1 MRVLLLPLGDGTW
14 CLPLDTVREVLVPP
28 RTTPL
33 PTGPPGVV
41 GLFNLRGSVLPLF
54 DTAGLLS
61 LPPVPSAHVVVVE
74 VPAGLA
80 GLATSGTPRAARLG
94 RLVGAP
100 EHEAALGTYAVE
112 AATGDGAD
120 GPAADVAV
128 LLDVERLLG

>member
-14 CLPLDTVREVLVPP
+14 CLPLEAVREVLVVPP
-28 RTTPL
+28 TTPL
-33 PTGPPGVV
+33 PTGPPALV

-61 LPPVPSAHVVVVE
+61 LPGVPPAHVAVVE

-80 GLATSGTPRAARLG
+80 GLASSGTPRAARLG

-100 EHEAALGTYAVE
+100 EHPAALGTYTVE
-112 AATGDGAD
+112 AAGAEEPE
-120 GPAADVAV
+120 GGTRDVAV
-128 LLDVERLLG
+128 LLDVGRLLT